1 MTTEKTQGS
10 AIKTKINRN
19 RAETER
25 KSATKTSEAGDG
37 AIIYFGFYWFIL
49 VFFGLS
55 AVTRNAPQSAETAL
69 TGDHLSGT
77 IKHKKKNG
85 QRALCLQDT

>member
-1 MTTEKTQGS
+1 MTTEKTWDE

-19 RAETER
+19 GAEIYR

-49 VFFGLS
+49 VSFGLS
-55 AVTRNAPQSAETAL
+55 AVTRNAS
-69 TGDHLSGT
+69 
-77 IKHKKKNG
+77 
-85 QRALCLQDT
+85 